1 MSTGLKANDDGSAA
15 IQVGG
20 SDYLTVTSGGAVT
33 FVTSPTTMP
42 AQTLHPSGSV
52 GTPSI
57 SFTGDTN
64 TGIYRISADSVGITA
79 GGAQQFYV
87 DGTGDFGFNGGYGS
101 VAPAY
106 GCRAWVNMNGTTAVN
121 ADINASY
128 SQSGT
133 TVTVDTS
140 PTPHDLQS
148 NQLIFNDITSGTAVD
163 GTYLVTV
170 TDGFS
175 FTYTAGTSLT
185 TSGTCILRRNVIRA
199 SANISSITDI
209 GVGNFS
215 VNFITAM
222 PDANYCIVGSC
233 ALSAAGGYSRTFSP
247 IAVAVTSPVT
257 PTIPTTVGFRA
268 ATTVTTTAGLEDM
281 LYTHIAV
288 FR

>member
-15 IQVGG
+15 IQVAG
-20 SDYLTVTSGGAVT
+20 SDYLTVTQGGAVT

-42 AQTLHPSGSV
+42 TQTLHPSGSV

-64 TGIYRISADSVGITA
+64 TGIYRPYADAVAITGGGTQQAYFA
-79 GGAQQFYV
+79 GGE
-87 DGTGDFGFNGGYGS
+87 FGFNSGYGS

-106 GCRAWVNMNGTTAVN
+106 GCRAWVNFNGQTTVN
-121 ADINASY
+121 SDINASY

-133 TVTVDTS
+133 TVTVNTS
-140 PTPHDLQS
+140 PTPHGLQS

-185 TSGTCILRRNVIRA
+185 TSGTCILRQNLIRA
-199 SANISSITDI
+199 SANVSSITDI

>member
-42 AQTLHPSGSV
+42 AQTVHPSGSV

-106 GCRAWVNMNGTTAVN
+106 GCRAWVNFDGRTTVN
-121 ADINASY
+121 SDINASY

-133 TVTVDTS
+133 TVTVNTS
-140 PTPHDLQS
+140 PTPHNFLVGS
-148 NQLIFNDITSGTAVD
+148 VIFNAVTSGTGVSGA
-163 GTYLVTV
+163 YTV
-170 TDGFS
+170 ASVPDGFS

-185 TSGTCILRRNVIRA
+185 TSGTCILRQNVIRA
-199 SANISSITDI
+199 SANVSSIADQ
-209 GVGNFS
+209 GVGAYG

-222 PDANYCIVGSC
+222 PDADYSFQMNAQYDTA
-233 ALSAAGGYSRTFSP
+233 ALNNGNIASTVNRTTN
-247 IAVAVTSPVT
+247 AVTPQAIRIVT
-257 PTIPTTVGFRA
+257 FACTS
-268 ATTVTTTAGLEDM
+268 AGLLDC
-281 LYTHIAV
+281 LIVSATI

>member
-15 IQVGG
+15 IQVAG

-42 AQTLHPSGSV
+42 TQTLHPSGSV

-64 TGIYRISADSVGITA
+64 TGIYRPYADAVAITGGGTQQAYFA
-79 GGAQQFYV
+79 GGE
-87 DGTGDFGFNGGYGS
+87 FGFNSGYGS

-106 GCRAWVNMNGTTAVN
+106 GCRAWVNFNGQTTVN
-121 ADINASY
+121 SDINASY

-133 TVTVDTS
+133 TVTVNTS
-140 PTPHDLQS
+140 PTPHGLQS

-185 TSGTCILRRNVIRA
+185 TSGTCILRQNVIRA
-199 SANISSITDI
+199 SANVSSIADQ
-209 GVGNFS
+209 GVGAYG

-222 PDANYCIVGSC
+222 PDADYSFQMNAQYDTA
-233 ALSAAGGYSRTFSP
+233 ALNNGNIASTVNRTTN
-247 IAVAVTSPVT
+247 AVTPQAIRIVT
-257 PTIPTTVGFRA
+257 FACTS
-268 ATTVTTTAGLEDM
+268 AGLLDC
-281 LYTHIAV
+281 LIVSATI